1 MDDLLVF
8 RRFRLDE
15 DDDRLFE
22 CQQAAIDKLQ
32 TLYPGKRITRYDD
45 THLGIESD
53 SLYAENGID
62 VYELGLVDEY
72 LPAMRNTRDDSV
84 ITFRV

>member
-8 RRFRLDE
+8 RRFLLDE
-15 DDDRLFE
+15 DDDKLFE

-32 TLYPGKRITRYDD
+32 TLYPGKRITRYDE

-53 SLYAENGID
+53 SLYADNGID
-62 VYELGLVDEY
+62 IYELGLVDDY
-72 LPAMRNTRDDSV
+72 LPAMRNTRNDNV